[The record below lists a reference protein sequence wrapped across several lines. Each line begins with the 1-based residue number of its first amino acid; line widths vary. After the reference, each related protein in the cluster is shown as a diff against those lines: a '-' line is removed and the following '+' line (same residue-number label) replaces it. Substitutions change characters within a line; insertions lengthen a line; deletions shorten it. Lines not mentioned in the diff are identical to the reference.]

1 MAKDTFNLH
10 EWVGNKE
17 RRLLKEEHE
26 ELTPEEMANQNAGSP
41 MHRPEGLEEESR
53 ERKHISELEV
63 GEKFV
68 FDGEEYT
75 FIKLYQDP
83 DDDDDKLKNAAW
95 VELPNGKPSVVSFGD
110 GYVNTGEVSGT
121 GVADMGQGKGH
132 HIDEESLKERT
143 DTEFFDS
150 KLTLEDI
157 VAELGYR
164 DIIHFLDQN
173 PGAVSAIKEF
183 IFNEQEFRLKLGLT
197 SDEDIYN

>member
-1 MAKDTFNLH
+1 MAKDTFNLN

-17 RRLLKEEHE
+17 RRLLKEDYNSYAEGQEKKLIDLLPDE
-26 ELTPEEMANQNAGSP
+26 EFTFNG
-41 MHRPEGLEEESR
+41 
-53 ERKHISELEV
+53 KT
-63 GEKFV
+63 
-68 FDGEEYT
+68 YT
-75 FIKLYQDP
+75 FIELVP
-83 DDDDDKLKNAAW
+83 DHENTAIVKDS
-95 VELPNGKPSVVSFGD
+95 EGKERRITFG
-110 GYVNTGEVSGT
+110 GGMVNTGEVSGT

-150 KLTLEDI
+150 RLTLEKI